1 MAIVRVEAQIF
12 STCCLSM
19 IEFRPATLS
28 DADAIAAMHADNW
41 RATYRGHMQDA
52 YLDGNIFD
60 ERRQLWR
67 ERMTA
72 PPAGQ
77 VVLLALEH
85 GDIVGFSCM
94 IGNENQQ
101 WGSMLDN
108 LHVSGSHKG
117 RGIGEQLIRETA
129 RRLNAGYPGLG
140 MYLWVLEA
148 NEGARRFYHRLGAI
162 NAERDTWSP
171 PDGSTLPCLRYAWPD
186 LSVLL

>member
-1 MAIVRVEAQIF
+1 
-12 STCCLSM
+12 M
-19 IEFRPATLS
+19 IEFRQATLT
-28 DADAIAAMHADNW
+28 DADAIAAMHAENW

-60 ERRQLWR
+60 ERLQFWR

-85 GDIVGFSCM
+85 DDIVGFSCT

-108 LHVSGSHKG
+108 LHVSGDYKG
-117 RGIGEQLIRETA
+117 RGIGESLVRETA

-148 NEGARRFYHRLGAI
+148 NQGARRFYHRLGAI
-162 NAERDTWSP
+162 NAEGDTWSP
-171 PDGSTLPCLRYAWPD
+171 PDGSTLPCLRYAWSN
-186 LSVLL
+186 LKALL

>member
-1 MAIVRVEAQIF
+1 
-12 STCCLSM
+12 M
-19 IEFRPATLS
+19 IEFRQATLT
-28 DADAIAAMHADNW
+28 DADTIAAMHAENW

-67 ERMTA
+67 ARMMA

-77 VVLLALEH
+77 SVLLALEQ
-85 GDIVGFSCM
+85 GEVVGFSCM
-94 IGNENQQ
+94 IGNENQH
-101 WGSMLDN
+101 WGSLLDN
-108 LHVSGSHKG
+108 LHVSGRHKG
-117 RGIGEQLIRETA
+117 RGIGEQLIRETT
-129 RRLNAGYPGLG
+129 RRLNADYPGLG

-186 LSVLL
+186 LAVLL